1 MILPPR
7 DASHGFTKRLEN
19 RRVSVEVER
28 DRMRGW
34 KASAWA
40 EYAREPSDPGNPIRQ
55 QLPRTWNEKSHVPPS
70 PPRFLSILARI
81 SHFRD
86 PHPANSNFLIARQ
99 IFYRVSVVAPSLNG
113 GTFRGD
119 KIARKYSQV

>member
-1 MILPPR
+1 
-7 DASHGFTKRLEN
+7 
-19 RRVSVEVER
+19 
-28 DRMRGW
+28 MRGW

-86 PHPANSNFLIARQ
+86 HPHPANSNFLIARQ
-99 IFYRVSVVAPSLNG
+99 IFYRVSAVAPSLNVFEEIKSHG
-113 GTFRGD
+113 NISKFSSANRECETLWKMKELIEEVILTVG
-119 KIARKYSQV
+119 